1 MKNFL
6 LKNIVF
12 STIRDIN
19 SILFPHHKKRI
30 ILMVFLILFGGILD
44 VLGLAAILPVA
55 SLVFDPSNIHKSH
68 FIHTMFVSMGFEN
81 DSSFLYFVLVSF
93 WFVFLFKNGAAAII
107 SYLQSKFSYGVA
119 SDISQKQFENI
130 MNHDLQYFND
140 HNSTNLVRNIQIMPF
155 HFSTYLLLPSLI
167 LMSEIVV
174 LIIILTAISLYNITV
189 IGLMVVTLTPSFIL
203 TYKLIKSRTQFYEKE
218 RNRLNTELTKQA
230 YQTIHG
236 YIDVKLFNKE
246 KYFMS
251 VFKLNQLKFKR
262 VFTNAFT
269 LNLIP
274 SKIIELTAISAV
286 IIMFAYT
293 LYSPGAKE
301 SISVML
307 PLFIA
312 AAYRVMPSM
321 NRMLIA
327 LGSIKGFQYVI
338 QIIKDG
344 LQPIPNTS
352 DQNKEAV
359 LSFDN
364 HIEFRDVSY
373 QYPSGKKLSVDSLN
387 LKVQKGQKIG
397 IIGKSGSGKT
407 TIINILLR
415 FLKEQQ
421 GGLYVDNKKISV
433 NEENQWRQLIGYVKQ
448 SVFIID
454 GDFYENIAFGVAR
467 QEIDIEKLNK
477 VLVLSKL
484 DEVVEKSPQ
493 GLNSNIGENG
503 TKLSGGQRQR
513 IAIARALY
521 KDAQILVFDEATSAL
536 DTQTEKEITES
547 IEAISKENKT
557 MFIIAHRI
565 TTLKNCD
572 VIYDMADGKIIG
584 TYSYE
589 EIAKTILEN

>member
-1 MKNFL
+1 MKNL
-6 LKNIVF
+6 LSKNIVI
-12 STIRDIN
+12 STLREIN
-19 SILFPHHKKRI
+19 LILFPQHKKKV
-30 ILMVFLILFGGILD
+30 LFMLFLILVGGVLD

-55 SLVFDPSNIHKSH
+55 SLIFDPTIIHKSKYISYIY
-68 FIHTMFVSMGFEN
+68 IHLGFTK
-81 DSSFLYFVLVSF
+81 DSTFLYFILVVF
-93 WFVFLFKNGAAAII
+93 WFIFLFKNATAALI
-107 SYLQSKFSYGVA
+107 SYLQSKFSYTVA
-119 SDISQKQFENI
+119 ADISQKQFANV

-155 HFSTYLLLPSLI
+155 HFSSYLLLPSLI
-167 LMSEIVV
+167 LMSEVV
-174 LIIILTAISLYNITV
+174 VIIIILTAISLYDLTV
-189 IGLMVVTLTPSFIL
+189 IGLMVVTLAPSFFL
-203 TYKLIKSRTQFYEKE
+203 TYKLIKSRTQYYEKE
-218 RNRLNTELTKQA
+218 KNRLNTELTRQA

-246 KYFMS
+246 KYFMRL
-251 VFKLNQLKFKR
+251 FRTNQEKFR
-262 VFTNAFT
+262 TVFTNAFT

-274 SKIIELTAISAV
+274 SKIIEITAISAV

-293 LYSPGAKE
+293 LYSPSAKE

-338 QIIKDG
+338 QILKDG
-344 LQPIPNTS
+344 LEPIPNTS
-352 DQNKEAV
+352 ESQAENGLA
-359 LSFDN
+359 FN
-364 HIEFRDVSY
+364 NNIEFRNVSY
-373 QYPSGKKLSVDSLN
+373 KYPSGKKLSVKEFN
-387 LKVQKGQKIG
+387 LTVQKGQKIG

-407 TIINILLR
+407 TIINLLLR
-415 FLKEQQ
+415 FLKEQE
-421 GGLYVDNKKISV
+421 GGLYVDGQHVSSEK
-433 NEENQWRQLIGYVKQ
+433 ENAWRQMIGYVKQ
-448 SVFIID
+448 NVFIID
-454 GDFYENIAFGVAR
+454 GDFYENIAFGVPKA
-467 QEIDIEKLNK
+467 EVDKVKMEK
-477 VLVLSKL
+477 VLKLSKL

-521 KDAQILVFDEATSAL
+521 KDAEILVFDEATSAL
-536 DTQTEKEITES
+536 DSETEKEITES
-547 IEAISKENKT
+547 IENISKENKT

-572 VIYDMADGKIIG
+572 VIYEMTDGELVASHK
-584 TYSYE
+584 YE
-589 EIAKTILEN
+589 DLAKTMIEG

>member
-1 MKNFL
+1 MKKFL

-12 STIRDIN
+12 STIKDIN
-19 SILFPHHKKRI
+19 SIIFPHHKKKI
-30 ILMVFLILFGGILD
+30 VLMVILILFGGVLD

-55 SLVFDPSNIHKSH
+55 TLVFDPTNIHKSE
-68 FIHTMFVSMGFEN
+68 FIHSVFINLGFES
-81 DSSFLYFVLVSF
+81 DHAFLYFILICF
-93 WFVFLFKNGAAAII
+93 WLIFLFKNAAAALI

-119 SDISQKQFENI
+119 ADISQKQFENI
-130 MNHDLQYFND
+130 MNHDLQYFNE
-140 HNSTNLVRNIQIMPF
+140 HNSTNLVRNLQIMPF
-155 HFSTYLLLPSLI
+155 HFSTYLLLPTLI

-174 LIIILTAISLYNITV
+174 LIIILVAISLYNITV
-189 IGLMVVTLTPSFIL
+189 IGLMIVTLTPSFIL

-246 KYFMS
+246 RYFMG
-251 VFKLNQLKFKR
+251 VFKLDQSKFRR
-262 VFTNAFT
+262 VSTNSFT

-293 LYSPGAKE
+293 LYSPSARE
-301 SISVML
+301 SISIML

-344 LQPIPNTS
+344 LQPVPNNS
-352 DQNKEAV
+352 DQTSSSA
-359 LSFDN
+359 LSFN
-364 HIEFRDVSY
+364 HYIEFKEVSY

-387 LKVQKGQKIG
+387 LRVEKGQKIG

-415 FLKEQQ
+415 FLKEQS
-421 GGLYVDNKKISV
+421 GGLYIDDKKITVS
-433 NEENQWRQLIGYVKQ
+433 EENQWRQLIGYVKQ

-454 GDFYENIAFGVAR
+454 GDFYENIAFGVPR
-467 QEIDIEKLNK
+467 DEIDKDKLNS
-477 VLVLSKL
+477 VLKLSKL
-484 DEVVEKSPQ
+484 DEVVDKSPL

-521 KDAQILVFDEATSAL
+521 KEAQILVFDEATSAL

-572 VIYDMADGKIIG
+572 VIYEMQDGKIIG
-584 TYSYE
+584 AFTYE

>member
-68 FIHTMFVSMGFEN
+68 FIHSIFVSMGFEN

>member
-12 STIRDIN
+12 STIKDIN
-19 SILFPHHKKRI
+19 SILFPQHKKRVV
-30 ILMVFLILFGGILD
+30 LMIFLILFGGILD

-55 SLVFDPSNIHKSH
+55 NLVFDPTNIHKSH
-68 FIHTMFVSMGFEN
+68 IVHSIFVNLGFESDTN
-81 DSSFLYFVLVSF
+81 FLYFILICF
-93 WFVFLFKNGAAAII
+93 WIIFLFKNAAAATI

-119 SDISQKQFENI
+119 ADISQKQFENI

-155 HFSTYLLLPSLI
+155 HFSTYLLLPTLI
-167 LMSEIVV
+167 LLSEIVV

-189 IGLMVVTLTPSFIL
+189 IGLMAVTLTPSFIL
-203 TYKLIKSRTQFYEKE
+203 TYKLIKSRTQYYEKE

-246 KYFMS
+246 KFFMS
-251 VFKLNQLKFKR
+251 NFKVNQAKFKR

-293 LYSPGAKE
+293 LYSPEAKG

-352 DQNKEAV
+352 EHSTNQA
-359 LSFDN
+359 LSFEKN
-364 HIEFRDVSY
+364 IEFKGVSY
-373 QYPSGKKLSVDSLN
+373 QYPSGKKLSVDTLN
-387 LKVQKGQKIG
+387 MNVSKGQKVG

-421 GGLYVDNKKISV
+421 GGLYVDNKKITV

-454 GDFYENIAFGVAR
+454 GDFYENIAFGVAK
-467 QEIDIEKLNK
+467 EDIDIEKLNR
-477 VLVLSKL
+477 VLKLSKL
-484 DEVVEKSPQ
+484 DEVVDKSPQ

-572 VIYDMADGKIIG
+572 IIYEMEDGKIINS
-584 TYSYE
+584 YSYD
-589 EIAKTILEN
+589 EIAKTILED

>member
-68 FIHTMFVSMGFEN
+68 FIHSIFVSMGFEN

-189 IGLMVVTLTPSFIL
+189 IGLMVVTLTSSFIL

>member
-1 MKNFL
+1 
-6 LKNIVF
+6 
-12 STIRDIN
+12 
-19 SILFPHHKKRI
+19 
-30 ILMVFLILFGGILD
+30 MVFLILCGGILD

-68 FIHTMFVSMGFEN
+68 FIHSVFVSLGFEN
-81 DSSFLYFVLVSF
+81 DNSFLYFILACF
-93 WFVFLFKNGAAAII
+93 WVVFLFKNAAAAVI

-119 SDISQKQFENI
+119 ADISQKQFENI
-130 MNHDLQYFND
+130 MNHDLQYFNE

-167 LMSEIVV
+167 LLSEIVV

-189 IGLMVVTLTPSFIL
+189 IGLMAVTLTPSFIL
-203 TYKLIKSRTQFYEKE
+203 TYKLIKNRTQFYEKE

-251 VFKLNQLKFKR
+251 VFKLNQARFKR

-293 LYSPGAKE
+293 LYSPTAKD

-352 DQNKEAV
+352 DRGTDSKLVFNQE
-359 LSFDN
+359 
-364 HIEFRDVSY
+364 IEFRNVSY

-387 LKVQKGQKIG
+387 LTVPKGKKVG

-421 GGLYVDNKKISV
+421 GGLYIDNKKLTLA
-433 NEENQWRQLIGYVKQ
+433 EENQWRQLIGYVKQ

-467 QEIDIEKLNK
+467 QDIDNEKLAR
-477 VLVLSKL
+477 VLKLSKL
-484 DEVVEKSPQ
+484 DEVVEKSPL

-547 IEAISKENKT
+547 IEAISRENKT

-572 VIYDMADGKIIG
+572 IIYEMAEGKIIG
-584 TYSYE
+584 SFTYD
-589 EIAKTILEN
+589 EIAKTILES

>member
-1 MKNFL
+1 
-6 LKNIVF
+6 
-12 STIRDIN
+12 
-19 SILFPHHKKRI
+19 
-30 ILMVFLILFGGILD
+30 
-44 VLGLAAILPVA
+44 
-55 SLVFDPSNIHKSH
+55 
-68 FIHTMFVSMGFEN
+68 
-81 DSSFLYFVLVSF
+81 
-93 WFVFLFKNGAAAII
+93 
-107 SYLQSKFSYGVA
+107 
-119 SDISQKQFENI
+119 
-130 MNHDLQYFND
+130 
-140 HNSTNLVRNIQIMPF
+140 MPF
-155 HFSTYLLLPSLI
+155 HFSTYLLLPTLI

-174 LIIILTAISLYNITV
+174 LIIILVVISLYNISI
-189 IGLMVVTLTPSFIL
+189 IGLMAVTLTPSFIL

-246 KYFMS
+246 KYFMGI
-251 VFKLNQLKFKR
+251 FKLNQTKFRR
-262 VFTNAFT
+262 VFTNSFT

-293 LYSPGAKE
+293 LYSPSARE

-344 LQPIPNTS
+344 LQPIPNNSQSSATKL
-352 DQNKEAV
+352 N
-359 LSFDN
+359 FNDN
-364 HIEFRDVSY
+364 IEFREVSY
-373 QYPSGKKLSVDSLN
+373 QYPSGKKLSVDTLN
-387 LKVQKGQKIG
+387 LKVEKGSKIG

-415 FLKEQQ
+415 FLKEQS
-421 GGLYVDNKKISV
+421 GGLYIDNKKITV
-433 NEENQWRQLIGYVKQ
+433 TEENQWRQLIGYVKQ

-454 GDFYENIAFGVAR
+454 GDFYENIAFGVPR
-467 QEIDIEKLNK
+467 EEIDIDKLNR
-477 VLVLSKL
+477 VLKLSKL
-484 DEVVEKSPQ
+484 DEVVDKSPQ
-493 GLNSNIGENG
+493 GLSSNIGENG

-521 KDAQILVFDEATSAL
+521 KEAQILVFDEATSAL
-536 DTQTEKEITES
+536 DTQTEKEITSSNDRWIRPVEILRDCVKKQNLS
-547 IEAISKENKT
+547 VPSSLI
-557 MFIIAHRI
+557 FIW
-565 TTLKNCD
+565 KS
-572 VIYDMADGKIIG
+572 G
-584 TYSYE
+584 
-589 EIAKTILEN
+589 

>member
-1 MKNFL
+1 
-6 LKNIVF
+6 V
-12 STIRDIN
+12 
-19 SILFPHHKKRI
+19 
-30 ILMVFLILFGGILD
+30 
-44 VLGLAAILPVA
+44 
-55 SLVFDPSNIHKSH
+55 
-68 FIHTMFVSMGFEN
+68 
-81 DSSFLYFVLVSF
+81 
-93 WFVFLFKNGAAAII
+93 
-107 SYLQSKFSYGVA
+107 
-119 SDISQKQFENI
+119 
-130 MNHDLQYFND
+130 
-140 HNSTNLVRNIQIMPF
+140 
-155 HFSTYLLLPSLI
+155 LLLSCLP
-167 LMSEIVV
+167 
-174 LIIILTAISLYNITV
+174 
-189 IGLMVVTLTPSFIL
+189 
-203 TYKLIKSRTQFYEKE
+203 
-218 RNRLNTELTKQA
+218 
-230 YQTIHG
+230 
-236 YIDVKLFNKE
+236 
-246 KYFMS
+246 
-251 VFKLNQLKFKR
+251 
-262 VFTNAFT
+262 
-269 LNLIP
+269 
-274 SKIIELTAISAV
+274 
-286 IIMFAYT
+286 YT

-359 LSFDN
+359 LSFEN

-421 GGLYVDNKKISV
+421 GGLYVDGKKISV

-584 TYSYE
+584 SYSYE

>member
-1 MKNFL
+1 MKKFL

-19 SILFPHHKKRI
+19 SIIFPHHKKKI
-30 ILMVFLILFGGILD
+30 ILMIMLILFGGVLD

-55 SLVFDPSNIHKSH
+55 TLVFDPTNIHKSA
-68 FIHTMFVSMGFEN
+68 FIHSVFVNLGFESDN
-81 DSSFLYFVLVSF
+81 AFLYFILICF
-93 WFVFLFKNGAAAII
+93 WLVFLFKNTAAAVI

-119 SDISQKQFENI
+119 ADISQKQFENI

-155 HFSTYLLLPSLI
+155 HFSTYLLLPTLI

-174 LIIILTAISLYNITV
+174 LIIILVGISLYNITV
-189 IGLMVVTLTPSFIL
+189 IGLMAVTLTPSFIL

-246 KYFMS
+246 KYFMGI
-251 VFKLNQLKFKR
+251 FKLNQTKFRR
-262 VFTNAFT
+262 VFTNSFT

-293 LYSPGAKE
+293 LYSPSARE

-344 LQPIPNTS
+344 LQPIPNNS
-352 DQNKEAV
+352 QSSSNK
-359 LSFDN
+359 LNFNDN
-364 HIEFRDVSY
+364 IEFREVSY
-373 QYPSGKKLSVDSLN
+373 QYPSGKKLSVDTLN
-387 LKVQKGQKIG
+387 LKVAKGSKIG

-415 FLKEQQ
+415 FLKEQS
-421 GGLYVDNKKISV
+421 GGLYIDNKKITV
-433 NEENQWRQLIGYVKQ
+433 TEENQWRQLIGYVKQ

-454 GDFYENIAFGVAR
+454 GDFYENIAFGVTR
-467 QEIDIEKLNK
+467 EEIDIDKLNR
-477 VLVLSKL
+477 VLKLSKL
-484 DEVVEKSPQ
+484 DEVVDKSPQ
-493 GLNSNIGENG
+493 GLSSNIGENG

-521 KDAQILVFDEATSAL
+521 KEAQILVFDEATSAL
-536 DTQTEKEITES
+536 DSQTEKEITES

-572 VIYDMADGKIIG
+572 VIYEMQEGKIIG
-584 TYSYE
+584 SFTYE
-589 EIAKTILEN
+589 EIAKTILES

>member
-68 FIHTMFVSMGFEN
+68 FIHSIFVSMGFEN

-93 WFVFLFKNGAAAII
+93 WFIFLFKNGAAAII

-359 LSFDN
+359 LSFEN

-421 GGLYVDNKKISV
+421 GGLYVDGKKISV

>member
-1 MKNFL
+1 
-6 LKNIVF
+6 
-12 STIRDIN
+12 
-19 SILFPHHKKRI
+19 
-30 ILMVFLILFGGILD
+30 
-44 VLGLAAILPVA
+44 
-55 SLVFDPSNIHKSH
+55 
-68 FIHTMFVSMGFEN
+68 
-81 DSSFLYFVLVSF
+81 
-93 WFVFLFKNGAAAII
+93 
-107 SYLQSKFSYGVA
+107 
-119 SDISQKQFENI
+119 
-130 MNHDLQYFND
+130 
-140 HNSTNLVRNIQIMPF
+140 MPF
-155 HFSTYLLLPSLI
+155 HFSTYLLLPTLI

-174 LIIILTAISLYNITV
+174 LIIILVAISLYNITV
-189 IGLMVVTLTPSFIL
+189 IGLMIVTLTPSFIL

-246 KYFMS
+246 RYFMG
-251 VFKLNQLKFKR
+251 VFKLNQTKFRR
-262 VFTNAFT
+262 VFTNSFT

-293 LYSPGAKE
+293 LYSPSARE
-301 SISVML
+301 SISIML

-344 LQPIPNTS
+344 LQPVPNNS
-352 DQNKEAV
+352 DQTSSSA
-359 LSFDN
+359 LSFN
-364 HIEFRDVSY
+364 HYIEFKEVSY
-373 QYPSGKKLSVDSLN
+373 QYPSGKKLSVNSLN
-387 LKVQKGQKIG
+387 LRVEKGQKIG

-415 FLKEQQ
+415 FLKEQS
-421 GGLYVDNKKISV
+421 GGLYIDDKKITVS
-433 NEENQWRQLIGYVKQ
+433 EENQWRQLIGYVKQ

-454 GDFYENIAFGVAR
+454 GDFYENIAFGVPR
-467 QEIDIEKLNK
+467 DEIDKDKLNS
-477 VLVLSKL
+477 VLKLSKL
-484 DEVVEKSPQ
+484 DEVVDKSPL

-521 KDAQILVFDEATSAL
+521 KEAQILVFDEATSAL

-572 VIYDMADGKIIG
+572 VIYEMQDGKIIG
-584 TYSYE
+584 AFTYE

>member
-68 FIHTMFVSMGFEN
+68 FIHSIFVSMGFEN

-262 VFTNAFT
+262 VFTNAFH
-269 LNLIP
+269 
-274 SKIIELTAISAV
+274 
-286 IIMFAYT
+286 
-293 LYSPGAKE
+293 
-301 SISVML
+301 
-307 PLFIA
+307 
-312 AAYRVMPSM
+312 
-321 NRMLIA
+321 
-327 LGSIKGFQYVI
+327 IK
-338 QIIKDG
+338 
-344 LQPIPNTS
+344 S
-352 DQNKEAV
+352 D
-359 LSFDN
+359 
-364 HIEFRDVSY
+364 
-373 QYPSGKKLSVDSLN
+373 
-387 LKVQKGQKIG
+387 
-397 IIGKSGSGKT
+397 
-407 TIINILLR
+407 
-415 FLKEQQ
+415 
-421 GGLYVDNKKISV
+421 
-433 NEENQWRQLIGYVKQ
+433 
-448 SVFIID
+448 
-454 GDFYENIAFGVAR
+454 
-467 QEIDIEKLNK
+467 
-477 VLVLSKL
+477 
-484 DEVVEKSPQ
+484 
-493 GLNSNIGENG
+493 
-503 TKLSGGQRQR
+503 TK
-513 IAIARALY
+513 
-521 KDAQILVFDEATSAL
+521 
-536 DTQTEKEITES
+536 
-547 IEAISKENKT
+547 
-557 MFIIAHRI
+557 
-565 TTLKNCD
+565 
-572 VIYDMADGKIIG
+572 
-584 TYSYE
+584 
-589 EIAKTILEN
+589 

>member
-1 MKNFL
+1 MKKFL

-12 STIRDIN
+12 STIKDIN
-19 SILFPHHKKRI
+19 SIILPHHKKKI
-30 ILMVFLILFGGILD
+30 VLIVILILFGGVLD

-55 SLVFDPSNIHKSH
+55 TLVFDPTNIHKSA
-68 FIHTMFVSMGFEN
+68 FIHSVFINLGFES
-81 DSSFLYFVLVSF
+81 DHAFLYFILICF
-93 WFVFLFKNGAAAII
+93 WLIFLFKNAAASLI
-107 SYLQSKFSYGVA
+107 SYLQSKFSYSVA
-119 SDISQKQFENI
+119 ADISQKQFENI
-130 MNHDLQYFND
+130 MNHDLQYFNE
-140 HNSTNLVRNIQIMPF
+140 HNSTNLVRNFQFMPF
-155 HFSTYLLLPSLI
+155 HFSTYLLLPTLV

-174 LIIILTAISLYNITV
+174 LIIILVAISLYNITV
-189 IGLMVVTLTPSFIL
+189 IGLMIVTLAPSFIL

-230 YQTIHG
+230 YQTING

-246 KYFMS
+246 RYFMG
-251 VFKLNQLKFKR
+251 VFKLDQSKFRR
-262 VFTNAFT
+262 VSTNSFT

-293 LYSPGAKE
+293 LYSPSARE
-301 SISVML
+301 SISIML

-344 LQPIPNTS
+344 LQPVPNNS
-352 DQNKEAV
+352 DQSNSSA
-359 LSFDN
+359 LIFN
-364 HIEFRDVSY
+364 HYIEFKEVSY

-387 LKVQKGQKIG
+387 LRVEKGQKIG

-415 FLKEQQ
+415 FLKEQS
-421 GGLYVDNKKISV
+421 GGIYIDDKKITIS
-433 NEENQWRQLIGYVKQ
+433 EENQWRQLIGYVKQ
-448 SVFIID
+448 NVFIID
-454 GDFYENIAFGVAR
+454 GDFYENIAFGVPR
-467 QEIDIEKLNK
+467 DEVDKDKLNS
-477 VLVLSKL
+477 VLKLSKL
-484 DEVVEKSPQ
+484 DEVVDKSPL

-521 KDAQILVFDEATSAL
+521 KEAQILVFDEATSAL
-536 DTQTEKEITES
+536 DTETEKEITES

-572 VIYDMADGKIIG
+572 VIYEMQDGKIIG
-584 TYSYE
+584 AFTYE
-589 EIAKTILEN
+589 EIAKTTLEN

>member
-1 MKNFL
+1 MKNIFP
-6 LKNIVF
+6 KNIVL
-12 STIRDIN
+12 STIKDIN
-19 SILFPHHKKRI
+19 SILFPHHKKRV
-30 ILMVFLILFGGILD
+30 ILMMFLILTGGILD

-68 FIHTMFVSMGFEN
+68 LCHKIFLSLGFEN
-81 DSSFLYFVLVSF
+81 DNSFLYFVLVCF
-93 WFVFLFKNGAAAII
+93 WFIFLFKNAAAAVI
-107 SYLQSKFSYGVA
+107 SFLQSRFSYGVA
-119 SDISQKQFENI
+119 TDISQKQFENI
-130 MNHDLQYFND
+130 MNQDLQYFND

-155 HFSTYLLLPSLI
+155 HFSTYLLLPSLM

-189 IGLMVVTLTPSFIL
+189 IGLMFITLTPSFFL
-203 TYKLIKSRTQFYEKE
+203 TYKLIKSRTQFYETE

-236 YIDVKLFNKE
+236 YIDVKLFYKE
-246 KYFMS
+246 KYFLS
-251 VFKLNQLKFKR
+251 LFKVNQTKFKHL
-262 VFTNAFT
+262 FTNAFT

-286 IIMFAYT
+286 IIMFFYT
-293 LYSPGAKE
+293 LYIPSAKD
-301 SISVML
+301 SISLML

-312 AAYRVMPSM
+312 AAYRIMPSM

-352 DQNKEAV
+352 ENLNNEA
-359 LSFDN
+359 LIFN
-364 HIEFRDVSY
+364 TNIEFRDVSY
-373 QYPSGKKLSVDSLN
+373 QYPSGKKPSVDGLN
-387 LKVQKGQKIG
+387 MTILKGQKVG

-421 GGLYVDNKKISV
+421 GGLFIDNKKITV
-433 NEENQWRQLIGYVKQ
+433 KEDNQWRQLIGYVKQ

-454 GDFYENIAFGVAR
+454 GDFYENIAFGVAK
-467 QEIDIEKLNK
+467 QDIDHEKLNK
-477 VLVLSKL
+477 VIKLSKL
-484 DEVVEKSPQ
+484 DEVVEKSAL

-503 TKLSGGQRQR
+503 TRLSGGQRQR

-536 DTQTEKEITES
+536 DNQTEKEITES
-547 IEAISKENKT
+547 IEAISKEDKT
-557 MFIIAHRI
+557 MFIVAHRI

-572 VIYDMADGKIIG
+572 IIYEIENGKITG
-584 TYSYE
+584 SFTYE
-589 EIAKTILEN
+589 EIARTILEN

>member
-12 STIRDIN
+12 STIKDIN

-68 FIHTMFVSMGFEN
+68 FIHSIFVSMGFEN

-93 WFVFLFKNGAAAII
+93 WFVFLFKNGAAAVI

-359 LSFDN
+359 LSFNN

-373 QYPSGKKLSVDSLN
+373 QYPSGKKLSVDCLN

-433 NEENQWRQLIGYVKQ
+433 TEENQWRQLIGYVKQ

-454 GDFYENIAFGVAR
+454 GDFYENIAFGVPK

-536 DTQTEKEITES
+536 DTETEKEITES

-584 TYSYE
+584 TYSYQ

>member
-1 MKNFL
+1 MKKFL

-12 STIRDIN
+12 STIKDIN
-19 SILFPHHKKRI
+19 SIILPHHKKKI
-30 ILMVFLILFGGILD
+30 VLIVILILFGGVLD

-55 SLVFDPSNIHKSH
+55 TLVFDPTNIHKSA
-68 FIHTMFVSMGFEN
+68 FIHSVFINLGFES
-81 DSSFLYFVLVSF
+81 DHAFLYFILICF
-93 WFVFLFKNGAAAII
+93 WLIFLFKNAAASLI
-107 SYLQSKFSYGVA
+107 SYLQSKFSYSVA
-119 SDISQKQFENI
+119 ADISQKQFENI
-130 MNHDLQYFND
+130 MNHDLQYFNE
-140 HNSTNLVRNIQIMPF
+140 HNSTNLVRNFQFMPF
-155 HFSTYLLLPSLI
+155 HFSTYLLLPTLV

-174 LIIILTAISLYNITV
+174 LIIILVAISLYNITV
-189 IGLMVVTLTPSFIL
+189 IGLMIVTLAPSFIL

-230 YQTIHG
+230 YQTING

-246 KYFMS
+246 RYFMG
-251 VFKLNQLKFKR
+251 VFKLDQSKFRR
-262 VFTNAFT
+262 VSTNSFT

-293 LYSPGAKE
+293 LYSPSARE
-301 SISVML
+301 SISIML

-344 LQPIPNTS
+344 LQPVPNNS
-352 DQNKEAV
+352 DQSNSSA
-359 LSFDN
+359 LSFN
-364 HIEFRDVSY
+364 HYIEFKDVSY

-387 LKVQKGQKIG
+387 LRVEKGQKIG

-415 FLKEQQ
+415 FLKEQS
-421 GGLYVDNKKISV
+421 GGIYIDDKKITIS
-433 NEENQWRQLIGYVKQ
+433 EENQWRQLIGYVKQ
-448 SVFIID
+448 NVFIID

-467 QEIDIEKLNK
+467 DEVDKDKLNS
-477 VLVLSKL
+477 VLKLSKL
-484 DEVVEKSPQ
+484 DEVVGKSPL

-521 KDAQILVFDEATSAL
+521 KEAQILVFDEATSAL
-536 DTQTEKEITES
+536 DTETEKEITES

-572 VIYDMADGKIIG
+572 VIYEMQDGKIIG
-584 TYSYE
+584 AFTYE

>member
-1 MKNFL
+1 MKKFL

-12 STIRDIN
+12 STIKDIN
-19 SILFPHHKKRI
+19 SIIFPHHKKKI
-30 ILMVFLILFGGILD
+30 VLMVILILFGGVLD

-55 SLVFDPSNIHKSH
+55 TLVFDPTNIHKSE
-68 FIHTMFVSMGFEN
+68 FIHSVFINLGFES
-81 DSSFLYFVLVSF
+81 DHAFLYFILICF
-93 WFVFLFKNGAAAII
+93 WLIFLFKNAAAALI

-119 SDISQKQFENI
+119 ADISQKQFENI
-130 MNHDLQYFND
+130 MNHDLQYFNE
-140 HNSTNLVRNIQIMPF
+140 HNSTNLVRNLQIMPF
-155 HFSTYLLLPSLI
+155 HFSTYLLLPTLI

-174 LIIILTAISLYNITV
+174 LIIILVAISLYNITV
-189 IGLMVVTLTPSFIL
+189 IGLMIVTLTPSFIL

-246 KYFMS
+246 RYFMG
-251 VFKLNQLKFKR
+251 VFKLNQTKFRR
-262 VFTNAFT
+262 VFTNSFT

-293 LYSPGAKE
+293 LYSPSARE
-301 SISVML
+301 SISIML

-344 LQPIPNTS
+344 LQPVPNNS
-352 DQNKEAV
+352 DQTSSSA
-359 LSFDN
+359 LSFN
-364 HIEFRDVSY
+364 HYIEFKEVSY

-387 LKVQKGQKIG
+387 LRVEKGQKIG

-415 FLKEQQ
+415 FLKEQS
-421 GGLYVDNKKISV
+421 GGLYIDDKKITVS
-433 NEENQWRQLIGYVKQ
+433 EENQWRQLIGYVKQ

-454 GDFYENIAFGVAR
+454 GDFYENIAFGVPR
-467 QEIDIEKLNK
+467 DEIDKDKLNS
-477 VLVLSKL
+477 VLKLSKL
-484 DEVVEKSPQ
+484 DEVVDKSPL

-521 KDAQILVFDEATSAL
+521 KEAQILVFDEATSAL

-572 VIYDMADGKIIG
+572 VIYEMQDGKIIG
-584 TYSYE
+584 AFTYE

>member
-68 FIHTMFVSMGFEN
+68 FIHSIFVSMGFEN

-359 LSFDN
+359 LSFEN

-421 GGLYVDNKKISV
+421 GGLYVDGKKISV

>member
-1 MKNFL
+1 MKKFL

-12 STIRDIN
+12 STIKDIN
-19 SILFPHHKKRI
+19 SIILPHHKKKI
-30 ILMVFLILFGGILD
+30 VLIVILILFGGVLD

-55 SLVFDPSNIHKSH
+55 TLVFDPTNIHKSA
-68 FIHTMFVSMGFEN
+68 FIHSVFINLGFES
-81 DSSFLYFVLVSF
+81 DHAFLYFILICF
-93 WFVFLFKNGAAAII
+93 WLIFLFKNAAASLI
-107 SYLQSKFSYGVA
+107 SYLQSKFSYSVA
-119 SDISQKQFENI
+119 ADISQKQFENI
-130 MNHDLQYFND
+130 MNHDLQYFNE
-140 HNSTNLVRNIQIMPF
+140 HNSTNLVRNFQFMPF
-155 HFSTYLLLPSLI
+155 HFSTYLLLPTLV

-174 LIIILTAISLYNITV
+174 LIIILVAISLYNITV
-189 IGLMVVTLTPSFIL
+189 IGLMIVTLAPSFIL

-230 YQTIHG
+230 YQTING

-246 KYFMS
+246 RYFMG
-251 VFKLNQLKFKR
+251 VFKLDQSKFRR
-262 VFTNAFT
+262 VSTNSFT

-293 LYSPGAKE
+293 LYSPSARE
-301 SISVML
+301 SISIML

-344 LQPIPNTS
+344 LQPVPNNS
-352 DQNKEAV
+352 DQSNSSA
-359 LSFDN
+359 LSFN
-364 HIEFRDVSY
+364 HYIEFKEVSY

-387 LKVQKGQKIG
+387 LRVEKGQKIG

-415 FLKEQQ
+415 FLKEQS
-421 GGLYVDNKKISV
+421 GGIYIDDKKITIS
-433 NEENQWRQLIGYVKQ
+433 EENQWRQLIGYVKQ
-448 SVFIID
+448 NVFIID
-454 GDFYENIAFGVAR
+454 GDFYENIAFGVPR
-467 QEIDIEKLNK
+467 DEVDKEKLNS
-477 VLVLSKL
+477 VLKLSKL
-484 DEVVEKSPQ
+484 DEVVDKSPL

-521 KDAQILVFDEATSAL
+521 KEAQILVFDEATSAL
-536 DTQTEKEITES
+536 DTETEKEITES

-572 VIYDMADGKIIG
+572 VIYEMQDGKIIG
-584 TYSYE
+584 AFTYE
-589 EIAKTILEN
+589 EIAKTILES

>member
-1 MKNFL
+1 LKKFL

-12 STIRDIN
+12 STIKDIN
-19 SILFPHHKKRI
+19 SILFPHHKKKA
-30 ILMVFLILFGGILD
+30 ILMILLILFGGILD

-55 SLVFDPSNIHKSH
+55 TLIFDPSNIHKSH
-68 FIHTMFVSMGFEN
+68 LVHSVYTSMGFER
-81 DSSFLYFVLVSF
+81 DTSFLYFILVCF
-93 WFVFLFKNGAAAII
+93 WVVFLFKNAAAAII
-107 SYLQSKFSYGVA
+107 SYLQSKFSYSVA
-119 SDISQKQFENI
+119 ADISQKQFENI

-155 HFSTYLLLPSLI
+155 NFSTYILLPSII

-174 LIIILTAISLYNITV
+174 LIIILTAISLYNISV
-189 IGLMVVTLTPSFIL
+189 IALMAVTLTPSFFLI
-203 TYKLIKSRTQFYEKE
+203 YKLIKSRTQFYEKE
-218 RNRLNTELTKQA
+218 RNRLNTELTKQS

-236 YIDVKLFNKE
+236 FIDVKLFNKE

-251 VFKLNQLKFKR
+251 LFKINQNKFRR
-262 VFTNAFT
+262 VFTSAFA

-293 LYSPGAKE
+293 LYSPSAKE
-301 SISVML
+301 NISVML

-352 DQNKEAV
+352 DSLNEGELKFKD
-359 LSFDN
+359 S
-364 HIEFRDVSY
+364 IEFKNVSY
-373 QYPSGKKLSVDSLN
+373 QYPTGKKLSVDALN
-387 LKVQKGQKIG
+387 LKVLKGQKVG

-415 FLKEQQ
+415 FLKEQE
-421 GGLYVDNKKISV
+421 GGLYIDNKKITV
-433 NEENQWRQLIGYVKQ
+433 TEENQWRQIIGYVKQ

-454 GDFYENIAFGVAR
+454 GDFYENIAFGVAK
-467 QEIDIEKLNK
+467 QDIDKEKLNR
-477 VLVLSKL
+477 VLKLSKL

-565 TTLKNCD
+565 TTLQNCD
-572 VIYDMADGKIIG
+572 VIYEMAEGKITG
-584 TYSYE
+584 KFTYAE
-589 EIAKTILEN
+589 LAKTLVKN